1 MPSIIGTAHES
12 PGERL
17 EHLAWLLNDLIYDL
31 VTPSKVIRDYVSHP
45 ESNPG
50 SGQFLGIMRMCKIST
65 VLAMTK
71 LHDVIKNYGLEIRSF
86 PDDVRDQ
93 TKLFMNYAQS
103 RSLIRLRNK
112 FVAHNFDDFSASSYS
127 EGEVI
132 FNGIFGQTVQDH
144 MDLFQWVSPEN
155 PDQTY
160 EKYHVSYLVTRMR
173 NHVTSLVKPKPR
185 V

>member
-1 MPSIIGTAHES
+1 MRSAGTDHEF
-12 PGERL
+12 PEQRM

-31 VTPSKVIRDYVSHP
+31 VTPSKVIRDYVAQTGFHP
-45 ESNPG
+45 E

-71 LHDVIKNYGLEIRSF
+71 LHDVIKNYGSEIRIF

-103 RSLIRLRNK
+103 RRLVRLRNK
-112 FVAHNFDDFSASSYS
+112 FVAHNFDDFSTSSYS

-132 FNGIFGQTVQDH
+132 FNGIFGESVQDH
-144 MDLFQWVSPEN
+144 MDLFQWVSPEH
-155 PDQTY
+155 PDQTF
-160 EKYHVSYLVTRMR
+160 EKYHPSYLVTRMR